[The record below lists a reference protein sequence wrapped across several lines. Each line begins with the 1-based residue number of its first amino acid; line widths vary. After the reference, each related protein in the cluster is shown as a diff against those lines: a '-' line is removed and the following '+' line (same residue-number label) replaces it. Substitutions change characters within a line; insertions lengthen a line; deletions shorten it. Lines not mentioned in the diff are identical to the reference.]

1 VPETAEAAETAAP
14 EAAEV
19 TSAAAPLANEEEP
32 EVVLGRPLL
41 PSAAEIPLSRLLAK
55 CQQAQEEL
63 EAGICQEWEKL
74 EAEHF
79 RLSDWERRLGDRI
92 KSASARHAEEH
103 AKLVLEH
110 ELLQE
115 QLQEARYREAA
126 ALQREK
132 AATRR
137 EAEALE
143 RQIAAEEKMLAVA
156 DRERTA
162 LELADQAKKVAAV
175 VEAQEPLS
183 QSWRQPRRRKK
194 SG

>member
-1 VPETAEAAETAAP
+1 
-14 EAAEV
+14 
-19 TSAAAPLANEEEP
+19 
-32 EVVLGRPLL
+32 
-41 PSAAEIPLSRLLAK
+41 
-55 CQQAQEEL
+55 
-63 EAGICQEWEKL
+63 
-74 EAEHF
+74 
-79 RLSDWERRLGDRI
+79 
-92 KSASARHAEEH
+92 
-103 AKLVLEH
+103 VLER

-115 QLQEARYREAA
+115 KLQEARYWEAA